1 MALHFVATRPDPA
14 LFPLPWDTP
23 LEDWD
28 KQYLVPLPQG
38 LSRHVVRIIRTGPGG
53 TTYVAKETEPE
64 MAHREYRLLRDLGR
78 LGLPSVVPQCVVT
91 GRETP
96 DGETL
101 PAMLVTRHLQFSM
114 PYRWLFSHGLDA
126 QKLPALIDAQVVLL
140 VRLHLANFF
149 WGDVSLSNVLFRR
162 SAGDFAAYLVDA
174 ETGELRSTLSDQ
186 MREYDVTIATEN
198 VFAELLDLLASGDLH
213 EDVDPHDVIE
223 RLEEQ
228 YDALWAELTQ
238 EEEFGSGEMW
248 RVEQRIQRLNDLGFD
263 VDEIEMDSTG
273 AGDRMLLRPKVV
285 ELGHH
290 SRELQSLTGMSVE
303 ENQARRLLNDIA
315 AFAAHFGLQDE
326 ERTVMAS
333 QWMTRIYEPIMA
345 MVPLE
350 MRGKLEP
357 AEIFHEILQHR
368 WYLSEQAGHEFGIFD
383 TARDYLETVLPE
395 KPRVVPA

>member
-14 LFPLPWDTP
+14 LFPLPWDTR
-23 LEDWD
+23 LKNWD
-28 KQYLVPLPQG
+28 KHYLVPLPQG

-53 TTYVAKETEPE
+53 ITYVAKETEPE

-96 DGETL
+96 DGQPL

-126 QKLPALIDAQVVLL
+126 QQLPALIDAQVVLL

-198 VFAELLDLLASGDLH
+198 VFAELLDLLASGDLRD
-213 EDVDPHDVIE
+213 DVDPHAVIE
-223 RLEEQ
+223 RLKEQ

-273 AGDRMLLRPKVV
+273 SGDQMLLRPKVV

-290 SRELQSLTGMSVE
+290 CRELQALTGMSVE

-345 MVPLE
+345 MVPHEL
-350 MRGKLEP
+350 RGTLEP

-368 WYLSEQAGHEFGIFD
+368 WYLSEKAGHEYGIFD
-383 TARDYLETVLPE
+383 TARDYLASVLPE

>member
-14 LFPLPWDTP
+14 LFPLPWDTE
-23 LEDWD
+23 LEEWD
-28 KQYLVPLPQG
+28 EQYLVPLPRG

-53 TTYVAKETEPE
+53 VTYVAKETQAE
-64 MAHREYRLLRDLGR
+64 MAHREYRVLRDLGR
-78 LGLPSVVPQCVVT
+78 LGLPVVVPQCVVT

-96 DGETL
+96 DGEPL
-101 PAMLVTRHLQFSM
+101 PAMLVTRHLQYSM

-213 EDVDPHDVIE
+213 EGVDPHAVIE
-223 RLEEQ
+223 RLKEK

-238 EEEFGSGEMW
+238 EEEFGSGELW

-273 AGDRMLLRPKVV
+273 SDRMLLRPKVV

-303 ENQARRLLNDIA
+303 ENQARRMLNDIA
-315 AFAAHFGLQDE
+315 AFAHHFDLQDE

-333 QWMTRIYEPIMA
+333 QWMTRIYEPIMK
-345 MVPLE
+345 MVPHEL
-350 MRGKLEP
+350 RGKLEP

-368 WYLSEQAGHEFGIFD
+368 WYLSEQRSAEVPIFES
-383 TARDYLETVLPE
+383 AQDYITHVLPE